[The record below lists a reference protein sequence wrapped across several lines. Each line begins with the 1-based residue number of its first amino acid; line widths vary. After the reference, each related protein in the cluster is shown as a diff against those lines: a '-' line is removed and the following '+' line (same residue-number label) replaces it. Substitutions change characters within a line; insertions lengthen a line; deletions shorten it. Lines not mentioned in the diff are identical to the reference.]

1 MDESESLPP
10 AIINE
15 NKKRIRHHVKA
26 YKNQLKYFVL
36 TSRFNT
42 QTWNENLEF
51 RKTHPKVGCIYS
63 SPTMITT
70 DIPIDNVIFMLE
82 MNNDTN
88 TIMGIGMIRNHP
100 TYNKYRVYDSG
111 NYNRYAY
118 LGRNRIDREEM
129 SSEEETIM
137 RVFDILCFKGNRH
150 MKRGNGLKLFPLE
163 MLRRCAK
170 KVDLVDFIYNMFSI
184 REKM

>member
-1 MDESESLPP
+1 MLASARFNQKTYREREEFMRRNN
-10 AIINE
+10 IECI
-15 NKKRIRHHVKA
+15 
-26 YKNQLKYFVL
+26 YGTQLKI
-36 TSRFNT
+36 
-42 QTWNENLEF
+42 
-51 RKTHPKVGCIYS
+51 KPKVALKQLLL
-63 SPTMITT
+63 
-70 DIPIDNVIFMLE
+70 VVE
-82 MNNDTN
+82 MNNETN
-88 TIMGIGMIRNHP
+88 KIMGIGMIRNHP
-100 TYNKYRVYDSG
+100 TYNKYRVYDNG

-137 RVFDILCFKGNRH
+137 RVFDILCFKGNNH